1 MDTWTADIWN
11 ENEGECKKTLNEPGN
26 WEKIPLLFD
35 DKTTLGSLVRFK
47 GMIQDMLNPEYYSS
61 SFTIINA
68 ENEEVASRRAK
79 YHSST
84 QNIQPGEEVVFGNA
98 LMERQII
105 ACIPIPGLNEWAKE
119 IANANQNVE
128 VEDNT
133 SKRIRLDPACQKY
146 SKEIFIFVYPEDF
159 DTNDL
164 KVNQIVEVVGFL
176 DRRTIQEDNE
186 NLHEQSSIAKETH
199 CIHAVQLKLLKTLIS
214 ENEESKNL
222 IWNEASNIH
231 AELKLVLT
239 QALLGDSLVADYLL
253 FYLISTTYNRQHNLV
268 PGKFS
273 LNIRGIP
280 ESIDKNYTKHLYSLI
295 SYLVVKSEYLSIQ
308 IHTLNNMDMIPRKC
322 YTSNRLLN
330 GLLQLSDRTH
340 LVLDE
345 TDLQPGNLDSK
356 GMQNF
361 EALKNIIS
369 NQQMKYDFTYYGMDY
384 ETQIPVLTLSIGK
397 SILPYDIDIVLKPDP
412 SCSNVEETMNSVH
425 GYLKSQLHLLDKLRK
440 YIAIIS
446 TFPFN
451 YDEDI
456 LKVIEHDYVEMRKAD
471 PKNVSGDDLHRFMM
485 ISRLIALCSG
495 KNEFNKEIWESG
507 KSLENQR
514 NLRNKE
520 TIH

>member
-11 ENEGECKKTLNEPGN
+11 DNEDECKKTLNGPGN
-26 WEKIPLLFD
+26 WEKVPLFD
-35 DKTTLGSLVRFK
+35 NKIALGSFVRFK

-61 SFTIINA
+61 SFKIINS
-68 ENEEVASRRAK
+68 ENEELISRKAK
-79 YHSST
+79 YHGST
-84 QNIQPGEEVVFGNA
+84 KNIQPGEEVIFGDT

-105 ACIPIPGLNEWAKE
+105 ACIPIPGLNEWAKD
-119 IANANQNVE
+119 ISNTDQNVE
-128 VEDNT
+128 AQLEDNMN
-133 SKRIRLDPACQKY
+133 KRIRLDPACQNY
-146 SKEIFIFVYPEDF
+146 SKEIFIFVYPEDI
-159 DTNDL
+159 DTNEL

-176 DRRTIQEDNE
+176 DRRTVQEDDG
-186 NLHEQSSIAKETH
+186 NLQEQSSIVKETY
-199 CIHAVQLKLLKTLIS
+199 CIHAVQLKLLKSIIS
-214 ENEESKNL
+214 DNEEMNNS

-253 FYLISTTYNRQHNLV
+253 FYLISTSYNRQHNLV

-280 ESIDKNYTKHLYSLI
+280 ENIGKNYTKHLYSLI
-295 SYLVVKSEYLSIQ
+295 SYLVVKSEYLPIQ

-330 GLLQLSDRTH
+330 GFLQLSDRTH

-345 TDLQPGNLDSK
+345 TDLQPGNLDQK
-356 GMQNF
+356 GMLNF

-397 SILPYDIDIVLKPDP
+397 SILPFDVDIVLKPDP
-412 SCSNVEETMNSVH
+412 SCSNIEETMNSVH
-425 GYLKSQLHLLDKLRK
+425 DYLKSQLHLLDKLRK

-446 TFPFN
+446 TFPFT
-451 YDEDI
+451 YDESI
-456 LKVIEHDYVEMRKAD
+456 LKVIENDYVEMRKSD

-485 ISRLIALCSG
+485 ISRLIALSSG
-495 KNEFNKEIWESG
+495 KNEFNIEIWESG
-507 KSLENQR
+507 KSLEKQR
-514 NLRNKE
+514 NLRNK
-520 TIH
+520 